1 MHMSK
6 ISIEI
11 PLTWGKHLQEQLEA
25 IRKQSYQEYE
35 ISIASSM
42 PRGMCEDL
50 IKDYGAKVTY
60 CGPNILE
67 KRYYA
72 HKFSRGEYSLLLDET
87 RIPSH
92 DLLMKLQ
99 AMRDDMVIIDE
110 RDIGNG
116 FWVRMANLD
125 KINSLEC
132 NSFLAT
138 KGIVLPRYIRYGL
151 LTEAFNMIKRSLD
164 ESVFRSVVMEDHQLI
179 YYEVSKLSNSIAI
192 LKGNYLSHYGD
203 MTLLSILKKYHNYG
217 KKHRILKNT
226 LYRELL
232 APRNRIRAICS
243 DSKLGLFVFYFARGI
258 PFLIGYYFI

>member
-1 MHMSK
+1 MRMSK

-11 PLTWGKHLQEQLEA
+11 PLTWGKNLQEQLEA

-42 PRGMCEDL
+42 PRGMGEDL

-60 CGPNILE
+60 FRTNILE

-92 DLLMKLQ
+92 GLLMKLQ
-99 AMRDDMVIIDE
+99 AMSDDMVIIDE

-138 KGIVLPRYIRYGL
+138 NGFVLPRYIRDGL
-151 LTEAFNMIKRSLD
+151 LTEAFNMIKDPWTKVCLD
-164 ESVFRSVVMEDHQLI
+164 Q
-179 YYEVSKLSNSIAI
+179 
-192 LKGNYLSHYGD
+192 
-203 MTLLSILKKYHNYG
+203 
-217 KKHRILKNT
+217 
-226 LYRELL
+226 
-232 APRNRIRAICS
+232 
-243 DSKLGLFVFYFARGI
+243 
-258 PFLIGYYFI
+258 